1 MTNPDWLP
9 TIRRA
14 AAIVTDTGGM
24 TCHAA
29 IVAREV
35 GVPCIVGARTATSD
49 LRDGTMVTVDGT
61 HGKVHVAAQPLRSK
75 RRRLTDRCAT
85 AGATEVDR
93 NQDICQSRDAG
104 FRGTRS
110 RHRMSMGS
118 ACYVPSS
125 CSPKHLRWT
134 ASPRSH
140 GAR

>member
-14 AAIVTDTGGM
+14 AAIVTDSGGM

-61 HGKVHVAAQPLRSK
+61 HGKVHVRPP
-75 RRRLTDRCAT
+75 
-85 AGATEVDR
+85 
-93 NQDICQSRDAG
+93 
-104 FRGTRS
+104 S
-110 RHRMSMGS
+110 RH
-118 ACYVPSS
+118 
-125 CSPKHLRWT
+125 
-134 ASPRSH
+134 
-140 GAR
+140 GADVGD